1 MQKGFRSPIR
11 LERIELRVATVDA
24 IKLRK
29 QQAQTM
35 RKGQLVEA
43 LDLDP
48 KFFLLTKGSRCI
60 YSPLSRWNMGYTG
73 ILL

>member
-43 LDLDP
+43 LDLDL
-48 KFFLLTKGSRCI
+48 KFFFAHERKSMYI
-60 YSPLSRWNMGYTG
+60 FPLE
-73 ILL
+73 